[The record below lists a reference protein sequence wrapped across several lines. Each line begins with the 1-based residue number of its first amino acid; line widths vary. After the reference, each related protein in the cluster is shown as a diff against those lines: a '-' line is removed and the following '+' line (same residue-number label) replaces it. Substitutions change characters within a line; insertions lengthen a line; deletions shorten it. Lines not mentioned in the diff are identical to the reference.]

1 MDNEQILDEII
12 AECKDLHIGG
22 RKVNVEHADSSR
34 RHQQQTVKALHVA
47 FIRNL
52 NFKARE
58 QDIEEFFKDFNVRQ
72 VHLVRD
78 KKTKK
83 PTGIAFVEFATME
96 DLKNA
101 IALPEPKI
109 LGRQIDISKSDRPIT
124 QSHDTAE

>member
-12 AECKDLHIGG
+12 TECKDLHIGG
-22 RKVNVEHADSSR
+22 RKVKVEHADSSK
-34 RHQQQTVKALHVA
+34 RHQQQTLQALHVA
-47 FIRNL
+47 FIKNL

-58 QDIEEFFKDFNVRQ
+58 EDLQEFFKDFTVKQ
-72 VHLVRD
+72 IHLVRD

-83 PTGIAFVEFATME
+83 PTGLAFVEFATLE
-96 DLKNA
+96 DLRSA

-124 QSHDTAE
+124 HTHDASE